1 MKKTTIAIILL
12 SLFVLPLVAE
22 VIEEEGLTWYTN
34 IEEAQKALT
43 EGKTLFILFTG
54 TDWCP
59 WCVKLQ
65 DEILHQEKFREY
77 AAENL
82 ILVKLD
88 FLRYTKQPKDVTDY
102 NMGKMEAYGVRGF
115 PTVLLYDA
123 AGNQINQTGYME
135 GGSDKFVKHIAELI
149 SNVSSTQN

>member
-1 MKKTTIAIILL
+1 MKNIPMVIILL
-12 SLFVLPLVAE
+12 SLLVLPLLAE
-22 VIEEEGLTWYTN
+22 VIEEEGLSWYTN
-34 IEEAQKALT
+34 IEEAQKSLT

-77 AAENL
+77 ATENL
-82 ILVKLD
+82 VLVKLD
-88 FLRYTKQPKDVTDY
+88 FLRYTKQPKDVSDY

-123 AGNQINQTGYME
+123 QGNKISQTGYIE

-149 SNVSSTQN
+149 SDAASTQN